1 MEACWAHNP
10 EVRAPKPS
18 STKLMHISDH
28 PQSLIVVKE
37 SILPDTE
44 FDKFKIFIKGYAV
57 WNIQCKAHFTF
68 RKV

>member
-44 FDKFKIFIKGYAV
+44 FDKFKIFIKGHAV
-57 WNIQCKAHFTF
+57 
-68 RKV
+68 

>member
-1 MEACWAHNP
+1 
-10 EVRAPKPS
+10 
-18 STKLMHISDH
+18 MHISDH

-57 WNIQCKAHFTF
+57 
-68 RKV
+68 

>member
-18 STKLMHISDH
+18 PTKLMHISDH

-44 FDKFKIFIKGYAV
+44 FDKFTIFIKGYAV
-57 WNIQCKAHFTF
+57 
-68 RKV
+68 

>member
-1 MEACWAHNP
+1 MEACSAHNP
-10 EVRAPKPS
+10 EVSGSKPRS
-18 STKLMHISDH
+18 AKFMHISDH

-57 WNIQCKAHFTF
+57 
-68 RKV
+68 

>member
-1 MEACWAHNP
+1 MEVWWAHNP
-10 EVRAPKPS
+10 EVHAPKPIS
-18 STKLMHISDH
+18 AKLVHISDH

-57 WNIQCKAHFTF
+57 
-68 RKV
+68 